1 MSNKSKGKQMHMI
14 NNTILITGGTSGI
27 GYELARQLCE
37 NNTVIITGRDQ
48 VKLNKAKTDL
58 KKVHTFQCDVA
69 NSQEIINLY
78 ETVLQQFPELNIVIN
93 NAGIMKKIDLQKE
106 VDLLTLT
113 QEIDTNVNGVIR
125 MCTQFL
131 PHLKQQKNA
140 AILNVSSA
148 LAFVPVASTPVYCAT
163 KAAIHSYTQSL
174 RIQLLNT
181 NVKVFEL
188 APPAI
193 ETPLINEFDAS
204 EQKRMAIMNVTKLAK
219 FAIEGIES
227 DNEEIRPGQ
236 SNTLKMISRIAP
248 SFAINMLNKAYI
260 SAHS

>member
-1 MSNKSKGKQMHMI
+1 MNMK

-37 NNTVIITGRDQ
+37 SNTVIITGRNRE
-48 VKLNKAKTDL
+48 KLEKAKANL
-58 KKVHTFQCDVA
+58 KNVHTFQCDVA
-69 NSQEIINLY
+69 NPQEIINLY
-78 ETVLQQFPELNIVIN
+78 QAVTTLFPELNIVMN
-93 NAGIMKKIDLQKE
+93 NAGIMKKIDLQQE
-106 VDLLTLT
+106 IGLLTLT

-140 AILNVSSA
+140 AIINVSSA
-148 LAFVPVASTPVYCAT
+148 LAFVPFVSTPVYCAT
-163 KAAIHSYTQSL
+163 KAALHSYTQSL
-174 RIQLLNT
+174 RVQLRNT
-181 NVKVFEL
+181 KVKVFEL

-204 EQKRMAIMNVTKLAK
+204 EQEGMAIMNVTKLAK
-219 FAIEGIES
+219 LAIEGIKS
-227 DNEEIRPGQ
+227 DEEEIRPGQ
-236 SNTLKMISRIAP
+236 SNLLKMMSRIAP
-248 SFAINMLNKAYI
+248 SFALNMLNKAYI